1 MNHPNKNDYGLT
13 PRNSSAST
21 PGALPPFDANN
32 TRSLHWFNKDIR
44 ESGVTGAALLVRKAG
59 SAFIHV

>member
-1 MNHPNKNDYGLT
+1 MNHPHESDYVLT

-21 PGALPPFDANN
+21 PGALLPFDANN
-32 TRSLHWFNKDIR
+32 TVSLHWFNKDIQ
-44 ESGVTGAALLVRKAG
+44 ESGVTGAALLRRKAG